1 MKPSPI
7 LTGLKT
13 YPFVRLTDAKREL
26 VASGVDVVDFGIGEP
41 REDTAPFIRERLVAS
56 LTPKSTY
63 PLAEGLPDEARCA

>member
-26 VASGVDVVDFGIGEP
+26 LAP
-41 REDTAPFIRERLVAS
+41 RSHDTG
-56 LTPKSTY
+56 
-63 PLAEGLPDEARCA
+63 PL